1 MTFPIKNKTNIFILM
16 GWLLLYAAT
25 PLYMYYSLI
34 STHEAVQWV
43 VLWDTCGYITA
54 FCLLFMTH
62 HYVLIPYLWQNKHR
76 KAYVM
81 SLAIAFALFTT
92 YIKYNEPEFMPRPE
106 RHSMEHRR
114 QMPKH
119 EFPDGH
125 KGIPHKRLPLSPP
138 DMARMTVAILMI
150 GADLCYAAWINDEK
164 MRKRLMLLEQQNLRQ
179 ELEHLRYQINPHF
192 FMNTLNNIHALVD
205 IDQDRA
211 KRAIVELS
219 GLMRYALYEGS
230 ESKVSLNHEMEFI
243 RLYISLMK
251 MRYPDKVEVTCEL
264 PENVP
269 SEIMISPL
277 ILATFVENAFK
288 HGVSYMQPSF
298 INIRLIKEDG
308 KIHFRCV
315 NSRHPATAATDRHHG
330 IGLENV
336 RKRLDLQYA
345 SNYKLEINDKEEKLF
360 SVDLILPAS

>member
-1 MTFPIKNKTNIFILM
+1 M
-16 GWLLLYAAT
+16 GWVLLYAAM

-34 STHEAVQWV
+34 STHEAVQWG

-54 FCLLFMTH
+54 FFLLFVIH
-62 HYVLIPYLWQNKHR
+62 HYVLIPFLLNNRHKV
-76 KAYVM
+76 AY
-81 SLAIAFALFTT
+81 IACLFISFALFTS
-92 YIKYNEPEFMPRPE
+92 YIKYKEPEFIPR
-106 RHSMEHRR
+106 HDMHRMLLHG
-114 QMPKH
+114 QMAMDRLHDEKR
-119 EFPDGH
+119 
-125 KGIPHKRLPLSPP
+125 KPHKRLPLSPL
-138 DMARMTVAILMI
+138 DMARMTIAILMI
-150 GADLCYAAWINDEK
+150 GADMCYAAWLNDEK
-164 MRKRLMLLEQQNLRQ
+164 MRKRLMLLEQQNLKQ
-179 ELEHLRYQINPHF
+179 ELEHLRYQINPHC

-205 IDQDRA
+205 IDRDRA

-243 RLYISLMK
+243 KLYISLMK
-251 MRYPDKVEVTCEL
+251 MRYPDKVEITCEL

-298 INIRLIKEDG
+298 ISIRLTKEDG
-308 KIHFRCV
+308 KIHFCCV
-315 NSRHPATAATDRHHG
+315 NSRHPAMAATDRHHG

-345 SNYKLEINDKEEKLF
+345 GNYKLEINNKEEKLF
-360 SVDLILPAS
+360 SVDLILPTS

>member
-1 MTFPIKNKTNIFILM
+1 M
-16 GWLLLYAAT
+16 GWVLLYAAT

-34 STHEAVQWV
+34 STHEAVQWG

-54 FCLLFMTH
+54 FFLLFVIH
-62 HYVLIPYLWQNKHR
+62 HYVLIPFLLNNRHKV
-76 KAYVM
+76 AY
-81 SLAIAFALFTT
+81 IACLFISFTLFTS
-92 YIKYNEPEFMPRPE
+92 YIKYKEPEFIPR
-106 RHSMEHRR
+106 HDMHRMLLHG
-114 QMPKH
+114 QMAMDRLHDEKR
-119 EFPDGH
+119 
-125 KGIPHKRLPLSPP
+125 KPHKRLPLSPP
-138 DMARMTVAILMI
+138 DMARMTIAILMI
-150 GADLCYAAWINDEK
+150 GADMCYAAWLNDEK
-164 MRKRLMLLEQQNLRQ
+164 MRKRLMLLEQQNLKQ

-205 IDQDRA
+205 IDRDRA

-243 RLYISLMK
+243 KLYISLMK
-251 MRYPDKVEVTCEL
+251 MRYPDKVEITCEL

-298 INIRLIKEDG
+298 INIRLTKEGG
-308 KIHFRCV
+308 KIHFWCV
-315 NSRHPATAATDRHHG
+315 NSRHPAMAATDRHHG

-345 SNYKLEINDKEEKLF
+345 GNYKLEINNKEEKLF
-360 SVDLILPAS
+360 SVDLILPTS